1 MDKLLYTVPEVM
13 AATGLSRSTLY
24 DLIRSGALRS
34 VKVGRCRRVSTDDL
48 RSFIE
53 QLPPEVAA

>member
-1 MDKLLYTVPEVM
+1 MLYTVPEVM
-13 AATGLSRSTLY
+13 ASTGLSRSMLY

-34 VKVGRCRRVSTDDL
+34 VKVGRCRRISADDL

>member
-13 AATGLSRSTLY
+13 AATGLSRSTVY

-34 VKVGRCRRVSTDDL
+34 VKVGRCRRVATDDL

>member
-1 MDKLLYTVPEVM
+1 MLYTVPEVM
-13 AATGLSRSTLY
+13 ASTGLSRSVLY
-24 DLIRSGALRS
+24 YLIQSGALRS
-34 VKVGRCRRVSTDDL
+34 VKVGRCRRISADDL